1 MWLILEDALHSQ
13 RELWRKR
20 TATGIS
26 SWSCCG
32 GRLLTP
38 SFCFASTSLEPH
50 LGQRGRRL
58 VVSSPAA
65 LFCLCTYPARAFR
78 QCPTSRYQS
87 LRFPINSPCWTHPT
101 NIHDRYLQQLASSH
115 LLLQFNITT
124 CTADAVVIPAR
135 RRSVVL
141 PTPSRFKNENAL
153 SLEFSGTREIDTPNR
168 QFLRP
173 GTRRYASSGHH
184 TSLSSTVPLRE
195 LAFMTSPIDS
205 DFTNIHTFR

>member
-1 MWLILEDALHSQ
+1 MHCT
-13 RELWRKR
+13 RNVN
-20 TATGIS
+20 
-26 SWSCCG
+26 CG
-32 GRLLTP
+32 
-38 SFCFASTSLEPH
+38 E
-50 LGQRGRRL
+50 RGRRQAYHPGL
-58 VVSSPAA
+58 AAAAVSSLPRFVSLRPPLNLISASA
-65 LFCLCTYPARAFR
+65 VVASSSRLPPPFFCLCTYPARAFR